1 MNWFVAASYVF
12 FLVSKSEMGP
22 LFVEMSVH
30 FRENDAINHGMEH
43 LWGVNHIVVGQNT
56 YRKGGAPSCIV
67 RLQAHLGMDTSWYI
81 HHKLYI

>member
-43 LWGVNHIVVGQNT
+43 L
-56 YRKGGAPSCIV
+56 
-67 RLQAHLGMDTSWYI
+67 
-81 HHKLYI
+81 